1 MAYKQS
7 PLAYSRT
14 SNMPGLEY
22 SEEDLAQK
30 ERIASNAL
38 GITPPADLLD
48 GEFFLKDNDPQD
60 FYRTLYIKR
69 GESLDKIVTFTNTGK
84 AIFDGV
90 NEINLSD
97 DEEVK
102 GVLPKKKIITAA
114 ATAKY
119 SAVSTFILYDG
130 NKFQEVEKDDVSNDI
145 ANIVNENIKDDYFN
159 KTKDKIN
166 LTNQVVN
173 ILGKNNGGL
182 GVALTNSDARGIFW
196 VNLNSTETDI
206 NSIIKSGFYQC
217 YNWTN
222 YPTGASN
229 SKQGALWNFS
239 WNDNKDGNSS
249 GFGYQLYITAV
260 GEIWGRFRNNSNFSS
275 WKRLQTLTGINTIA
289 AGGTEANTAQGAA
302 NNILKSVSTA
312 SMLSSSSY
320 AFILESNVVKKILAS
335 KLGGNVEV
343 LETTYATWEVG
354 LATITG
360 TLKGEL
366 TSIYQSPNMGN
377 PNGTQEC
384 NPSNIKFPMEVTN
397 AYKVSGNLP
406 NNRFTIQVLAN
417 GTILFSYTGT
427 TNGEK
432 CSLAGIVVKAQRV

>member
-102 GVLPKKKIITAA
+102 GVLPKQKIITAA
-114 ATAKY
+114 TTAPVNNVTEII
-119 SAVSTFILYDG
+119 AYDG
-130 NKFQEVEKDDVSNDI
+130 NKFQAVNKNDLT
-145 ANIVNENIKDDYFN
+145 NKIKDDINAEIDIDNYYNKTESDDRYFN
-159 KTKDKIN
+159 KDTDVLSIERGGTGKKTAAEAYAA
-166 LTNQVVN
+166 LGGGE
-173 ILGKNNGGL
+173 LGKL
-182 GVALTNSDARGIFW
+182 DSLALTDAKLKGI
-196 VNLNSTETDI
+196 LPI
-206 NSIIKSGFYQC
+206 
-217 YNWTN
+217 
-222 YPTGASN
+222 
-229 SKQGALWNFS
+229 SK
-239 WNDNKDGNSS
+239 
-249 GFGYQLYITAV
+249 
-260 GEIWGRFRNNSNFSS
+260 
-275 WKRLQTLTGINTIA
+275 
-289 AGGTEANTAQGAA
+289 GGTQANTAQGAA

-343 LETTYATWEVG
+343 LETAYATWEVG

-366 TSIYQSPNMGN
+366 TSVYLQQTMHQPLI
-377 PNGTQEC
+377 QEC
-384 NPSNIKFPMEVTN
+384 NPSYIQFPMEVIG

-406 NNRFTIQVLAN
+406 NNRFTMQVQAN
-417 GTILFSYTGT
+417 GRILFHYNGT
-427 TNGEK
+427 TKGEK